1 MFAKIVVAVMPV
13 VISVKSL
20 RPVQWCTVPRGQT
33 CIVLLVLFG
42 SPRLQLGDKPVVYH
56 DAKQHGAKGWIMSNI
71 PCLGKICILPCIC
84 LFFHELIA
92 AIVFTCSYLVMYS
105 VSHFSSSTVSH
116 TSSCKSISDSK
127 RWLDMATFD

>member
-1 MFAKIVVAVMPV
+1 MFAKIIIVVMPL

-56 DAKQHGAKGWIMSNI
+56 DAKQDGAKGWIMSDI
-71 PCLGKICILPCIC
+71 PCLGIFRIWPCIC
-84 LFFHELIA
+84 SFA
-92 AIVFTCSYLVMYS
+92 TKKNSDVFTCSYLVMYS

-116 TSSCKSISDSK
+116 TSSCIKALVI
-127 RWLDMATFD
+127 

>member
-1 MFAKIVVAVMPV
+1 MFAKIIVAVMPL

-56 DAKQHGAKGWIMSNI
+56 DAKQDGAKGWIMSDI
-71 PCLGKICILPCIC
+71 LCLGIFCILSCIC
-84 LFFHELIA
+84 SFCH
-92 AIVFTCSYLVMYS
+92 
-105 VSHFSSSTVSH
+105 
-116 TSSCKSISDSK
+116 
-127 RWLDMATFD
+127 

>member
-1 MFAKIVVAVMPV
+1 MFAKIIIVVMPL

-56 DAKQHGAKGWIMSNI
+56 DAKQDGAKGWIMSDI
-71 PCLGKICILPCIC
+71 PCLGIFCILPLINSSDCFH
-84 LFFHELIA
+84 LFIFGH
-92 AIVFTCSYLVMYS
+92 VFRFTFLLLHCVA
-105 VSHFSSSTVSH
+105 HFF
-116 TSSCKSISDSK
+116 
-127 RWLDMATFD
+127 L